1 MKKITTIILIIMCLL
16 LIACKNET
24 YINNDNN
31 NYVVLNSKDNDVNKI
46 INYLIRESRD
56 EDRLTYSFSDWL
68 DLMKRDD
75 SYTLYLNKIG
85 NIKYYISIYCDSK
98 IYDIY
103 SFSDRRLY
111 ELYTW
116 VKYTN
121 INDIQDFIGEL
132 KLICSFCISD
142 YIVEKDII
150 NDVIVNQHYNYYEE
164 VGKEVN
170 EIIKI
175 TNNDGYHF
183 MLGGKNRTY
192 NNDSNCFNLGEII
205 KHGESFLAIK
215 DEKDTYIV
223 FNSEL
228 ILTASNESQDIAK
241 RELDIYYDYLYPYF
255 LNDSTLTIKRD
266 TYEIHRIKINVKN
279 IVSIMKGD
287 ER

>member
-1 MKKITTIILIIMCLL
+1 MKKITTIILIIMSLL

-46 INYLIRESRD
+46 INYLIRESGD

-68 DLMKRDD
+68 DLMKQDD

-164 VGKEVN
+164 VGKKVN

-175 TNNDGYHF
+175 TNNDGYHL

-205 KHGESFLAIK
+205 KFGESFLAIK

-279 IVSIMKGD
+279 IISIMKGD